1 MADNPSPQT
10 VTIDGKEYPLQELS
24 DKARAQLVNLRAVEQ
39 EIARLQMQLAIT
51 QTARAAY
58 GQALKAELPS

>member
-1 MADNPSPQT
+1 MAETPSTQT
-10 VTIDGKEYPLQELS
+10 VTIDGKEYPLSDLS